1 MAAPFAFIPKV
12 TDAGRA
18 AATAGPVTLTHV
30 ALGMGRYVPT
40 GAETA
45 VTGELV
51 RLPLT
56 GAMRELPNQMR
67 VAGVWN
73 DPVREAPFYEIGFYA
88 GAVLLAVWSSEATTP
103 VGIKPFG
110 MDFVLMAELHF
121 DDLPDGSVLTGDNPA
136 VNEAVTR
143 LVEHEIDAQAHPQY
157 LRRQDFV
164 DAFVLATAETV
175 AGTGDEI
182 EVELPGETVFDSY
195 RAGQQIAFVAGAAN
209 SANVTLAVNG
219 LDPLPMLKV
228 GGLQL
233 EANDLKV
240 GVVYTLFCDGTR
252 WHVMSG
258 IDSGAAMLVTILART
273 YTAAPGQ
280 TIFPASYAP
289 GWLMVTHNGR
299 ALPPSGYTAND
310 GVSVVLA
317 EPALAGD
324 SITTLAFRQFHADD
338 AYTKAQGDA
347 RFLLRADLGLHREAG
362 RVGYFAT
369 GTPPAGWLRANGAL
383 VSRAA
388 YAELFAAIGTTH
400 GEGDGTTTFQLP
412 DLRGEFLRGL
422 DDARGVDAG
431 RAIGSWQAD
440 GFRSHKHATVD
451 GSRYS
456 HSPPNGS
463 GSTTYGFLLKGS
475 GIPLPNLKTGMT
487 GGSETR
493 PRNVAMLACIRY

>member
-40 GAETA
+40 GAETG

-88 GAVLLAVWSSEATTP
+88 GAVLLAVWSREGSVP

-110 MDFVLMAELHF
+110 MDFVLMADLHF
-121 DDLPDGSVLTGDNPA
+121 DDLPDGSVDTGGNPA
-136 VNEAVTR
+136 VNEGLTR
-143 LVEHEIDAQAHPQY
+143 LVEHEIGAGAHTQY
-157 LRRQDFV
+157 LLRSEFV
-164 DAFVLATAETV
+164 NAFVLSTAMAV
-175 AGTGDEI
+175 AGTGNVVDLD
-182 EVELPGETVFDSY
+182 LPPDTFFDGY
-195 RAGQQIAFVAGAAN
+195 RPGQQISFVAAAAN
-209 SANVTLAVNG
+209 TGPVTVGVSG
-219 LDPLPMLKV
+219 LDPIPVLKA

-233 EANDLKV
+233 DAMDVKP
-240 GVVYTLFCDGTR
+240 GVVYSLFCDGTR
-252 WHVMSG
+252 WHVTSG
-258 IDSGAAMLVTILART
+258 IESGAAMLITILART
-273 YTAAPGQ
+273 YKATAGQ
-280 TIFPASYAP
+280 AAFAATYTP
-289 GWLMVTHNGR
+289 GWLMVARNGSIL
-299 ALPPSGYTAND
+299 AAADYTSND
-310 GVSVVLA
+310 GASVVLA
-317 EPALAGD
+317 TPAVAGD
-324 SITTLAFRQFHADD
+324 SISILSFRQFREDD

-347 RFLLRADLGLHREAG
+347 RFLLRADLGVHREAG
-362 RVGYFAT
+362 RVAFFAT
-369 GTPPAGWLRANGAL
+369 ENPPSGWLRANGAL

-400 GEGDGTTTFQLP
+400 GEGDGSTTFQLP
-412 DLRGEFLRGL
+412 DLRGEFVRGL
-422 DDARGVDAG
+422 DDGRGADAA

-440 GFRSHKHATVD
+440 ALRSHRHDTVD

-456 HSPPNGS
+456 HCPQSGGS
-463 GSTTYGFLLKGS
+463 STYGFLLDGTGTS
-475 GIPLPNLKTGMT
+475 LPDLKTGIT
-487 GGSETR
+487 GGAETR